1 MKIKGFGISLLI
13 AESHLTSAAAI
24 ADRLYVIDRGEII
37 FHGTLKEALANE
49 NVMRTLR
56 G

>member
-1 MKIKGFGISLLI
+1 MGISLLI
-13 AESHLTSAAAI
+13 AESNLTNAI
-24 ADRLYVIDRGEII
+24 RMADRLYAIDRGEII
-37 FHGTLKEALANE
+37 FAGTPSGAQADE